1 MVKKTV
7 ARALNVIE
15 EDKLIEAGVHPR
27 YSREDGASNRDTLL
41 SQRVSAKWIAEHI
54 YDVDLATAYGK
65 DIDKLWIETM
75 NLTFGLAE
83 AEVKNS

>member
-15 EDKLIEAGVHPR
+15 EDQLIEAGMHPR
-27 YSREDGASNRDTLL
+27 YSREEGSSSQVTLL
-41 SQRVSAKWIAEHI
+41 LQRKSAKWIAENI
-54 YDVDLATAYGK
+54 YKIELATAYGK